1 MARPRF
7 SNHPKG
13 TDTMRAIEIAR
24 RLAELG
30 NIAGALK
37 AYRLV
42 LQEEDGDPAEK
53 LEAAAYFLQHGG
65 DYRVAYTAFVQLY
78 NGGFAKD
85 DCLSILTQGFYE
97 PNVKLMKTRYEK
109 NCKRLAKYPYLFRK
123 DFPAFEALP
132 IRFYPFDDNGYVPFY
147 PGEERFGDYVRP
159 RNQVISRNFFRD
171 LEKPILATD
180 VFSQYELEYL
190 NDNVR
195 KSEWVARENHIYL
208 HYSDWGEF
216 CAWLQ
221 VLNLRPLTEEKKV
234 VFLMEDELS
243 QYPID
248 FKERFGIDY
257 SQYRLKPVGIRE
269 INRLIW
275 HTQLSSHNGG
285 DFFNEVF
292 DGHPNLI
299 CLPSLMLDD
308 VEDGIAILRK
318 SVDEYTPS
326 LVEVTTSVFNEL
338 LEMKNPTDKDYLIG
352 LYLGSNTSTKR
363 LDRTSRIVPAMFF
376 QPHFHN
382 VVYDLKVVNGNQME
396 LYSPQYEHLCE
407 SEMIQGFKYIKTF
420 TPMRRFTTSH
430 GATVKFMFNAAVE
443 REGGA
448 EDGKL
453 AIVNDALMQRVMNRS
468 FMVDWQDRL
477 YKDSVLVRFEDGK
490 LNPKATF
497 TALAGFLDVPYT
509 ESMTYCSLDGE
520 IDPESLEGNVRGFD
534 TAAVYR
540 TYDEYINDAERY
552 FIEYFLRD
560 AYEYYGYGF
569 QCYDGKSVDA
579 EKMRELMTQFE
590 RIDYYIRKSWEML
603 SLDDVKITKDGEEV
617 DLGDANISEQVCD
630 GHMESVHENREYVV
644 GYLMQGMRF
653 INRHG
658 QPLHMMPKLKLDE
671 ALLEQPLY
679 H

>member
-1 MARPRF
+1 
-7 SNHPKG
+7 
-13 TDTMRAIEIAR
+13 MRAIEIAR

-30 NIAGALK
+30 NVAGALK

-42 LQEEDGDPAEK
+42 LQEGGGDPAEK
-53 LEAAAYFLQHGG
+53 LEGAAYLLQHGG

-78 NGGFAKD
+78 NSGFAKD

-97 PNVKLMKTRYEK
+97 PNVKLLKTRYEK
-109 NCKRLAKYPYLFRK
+109 NCKRLAQYPYLFRK

-132 IRFYPFDDNGYVPFY
+132 IRFYPFDDSGYVPFY

-159 RNQVISRNFFRD
+159 RHEVISRNFFRD
-171 LEKPILATD
+171 LENPILATD

-208 HYSDWGEF
+208 HYSNWGEF
-216 CAWLQ
+216 CSWLQ
-221 VLNLRPLTEEKKV
+221 VLNLRPLTEEEKV

-243 QYPID
+243 LYPID

-257 SQYRLKPVGIRE
+257 SQCPRKPVGIRE
-269 INRLIW
+269 ITRLIW

-285 DFFNEVF
+285 DFFNEIF

-299 CLPSLMLDD
+299 CLPSLIL
-308 VEDGIAILRK
+308 EEIEEAIADLQK
-318 SVDEYTPS
+318 SVETYKPAT
-326 LVEVTTSVFNEL
+326 VELKTAVFNEL
-338 LEMKNPTDKDYLIG
+338 LKIGTPTEKDYLIG
-352 LYLGSNTSTKR
+352 LYLGSGTGTKG
-363 LDRTSRIVPAMFF
+363 LNHASRIVPAVFF

-382 VVYDLKVVNGNQME
+382 IVYDMKVNANNQVE

-407 SEMIQGFKYIKTF
+407 SPIIQGFKYIKTF

-430 GATVKFMFNAAVE
+430 GATVKFMFQSALD
-443 REGGA
+443 REGKM
-448 EDGKL
+448 EDGTL
-453 AIVNDALMQRVMNRS
+453 IIVNDALMQRVMNRS

-477 YKDSVLVRFEDGK
+477 YNDSVLVRFEDAK

-497 TALAGFLDVPYT
+497 TALAAFLDLPYT

-520 IDPESLEGNVRGFD
+520 IDPESLAGNVRGFD
-534 TAAVYR
+534 PAAVYR
-540 TYDEYINDAERY
+540 TYDEYVNDAERY

-569 QCYDGKSVDA
+569 KWYDGAPTDEQKIRGLL
-579 EKMRELMTQFE
+579 KQFE
-590 RIDYYIRKSWEML
+590 RIDYYIRKSWEMNTFEGVTITN
-603 SLDDVKITKDGEEV
+603 DKGEVVDVGDV
-617 DLGDANISEQVCD
+617 DIAKAICD
-630 GHMESVHENREYVV
+630 GRMESVHENREHVV
-644 GYLMQGMRF
+644 SYLMRGLNF
-653 INRHG
+653 INKKG
-658 QPLHMMPKLKLDE
+658 QPLHMMPKLELDE

>member
-1 MARPRF
+1 
-7 SNHPKG
+7 
-13 TDTMRAIEIAR
+13 MRAIEIAR

-30 NIAGALK
+30 NVAGALK

-78 NGGFAKD
+78 NSGFAKD
-85 DCLSILTQGFYE
+85 DCLGILTQGFYE
-97 PNVKLMKTRYEK
+97 PNVKLLKTRYEK

-123 DFPAFEALP
+123 DFPTFEELS

-147 PGEERFGDYVRP
+147 SSEERFGDYVRP

-171 LEKPILATD
+171 LENPILATD

-208 HYSDWGEF
+208 HYSNWGEF
-216 CAWLQ
+216 CSWLQ
-221 VLNLRPLTEEKKV
+221 VLNLRPLIEEKKV
-234 VFLMEDELS
+234 VFLIEDELS
-243 QYPID
+243 LYPIN

-257 SQYRLKPVGIRE
+257 NQYSLKPVGIRE
-269 INRLIW
+269 IKRLIW

-285 DFFNEVF
+285 DFFNEIF
-292 DGHPNLI
+292 DSHPNLI
-299 CLPSLMLDD
+299 CQPSLIFDS
-308 VEDGIAILRK
+308 VEEGIASLRE
-318 SVDEYTPS
+318 SVKNYSPS
-326 LVEVTTSVFNEL
+326 LVEVITPQFNEL
-338 LEMKNPTDKDYLIG
+338 LEMKNPTDKDYLVAMF
-352 LYLGSNTSTKR
+352 LGVDAGSKNV
-363 LDRTSRIVPAMFF
+363 DRASRIVPTLFF
-376 QPHFHN
+376 QPHFHSI
-382 VVYDLKVVNGNQME
+382 VYDMKISNSNQVE
-396 LYSPQYEHLCE
+396 LYSPQYEHLCA
-407 SEMIQGFKYIKTF
+407 SQMVQGFKYIKTF

-430 GATVKFMFNAAVE
+430 GATVKFMYQSAID
-443 REGGA
+443 REGKP

-453 AIVNDALMQRVMNRS
+453 VIVNDALMQRVMNRS
-468 FMVDWQDRL
+468 FMIDWQDRL
-477 YKDSVLVRFEDGK
+477 YMDSTLVRFEDAK

-497 TALAGFLDVPYT
+497 TALAAFLDLPYT

-520 IDPESLEGNVRGFD
+520 IDPESLAGNVRGFD

-569 QCYDGKSVDA
+569 NWYDGAAMDEAKV
-579 EKMRELMTQFE
+579 RELMGQFE
-590 RIDYYIRKSWEML
+590 RIDYYIRKSWEMQTFHN
-603 SLDDVKITKDGEEV
+603 VTITKDGEEV
-617 DLGDANISEQVCD
+617 DLGDVDIAKAICD
-630 GHMESVHENREYVV
+630 GRMENVHENREHVV
-644 GYLMQGMRF
+644 SYLMRGLRF
-653 INRHG
+653 VNRHG